1 MYTFIYIITI
11 LINFLHK
18 RAQNKST
25 PQKEQKVAETILN
38 SENRAID
45 HLKCA

>member
-11 LINFLHK
+11 IINFLHK

-25 PQKEQKVAETILN
+25 PKKEQKVAETILKT
-38 SENRAID
+38 EP
-45 HLKCA
+45 